1 MAAQT
6 KNPVEKVKEVASS
19 ESVKNVEK
27 QTKPFQQFLTK
38 FNNDGT
44 MTFAGTI
51 AYNLMLAMTPIL
63 IALIGILGI
72 TLGKLNAGAVTNIQE
87 KIAGAFPSSKSTVL
101 QIVQGA
107 TTQLQKPGNGIFL
120 VILAIL
126 VAVFGGSRL
135 FIVIEQFLD
144 LTYHLRP
151 RTFIR
156 QNLVAIGMLLLF
168 VVLIPIMVLAS
179 AAPALVLSLT
189 NYIPFLG
196 NNKIIATVIGTIGGI
211 LSGIIVGFI
220 LFEAIYI
227 VMPNQKISFKH
238 SRVGALV
245 ASIALE
251 IYLFAFPL
259 YASKFLTGFAG
270 VVGGGIILLLFFYYF
285 AVILL
290 LGAEINA
297 FFSEKVQPLPN
308 DIITFVST
316 MAGRVNEDRPDTESS
331 SHMNAK
337 PTERADDARIGEV
350 RGRGRNTNQGNGQRQ
365 QQTRANTQVAD
376 SAKARK
382 DDAAKAQK
390 DSAKAQAKDLAKS
403 QNAQAKDL
411 AKSQKEFAKSQK
423 EMAKGKR
430 QQSTTATA
438 LEIAAGA
445 VLTVVLEFLR
455 LRRHGK

>member
-1 MAAQT
+1 MATQT
-6 KNPVEKVKEVASS
+6 NNPVEKVKEVASS
-19 ESVKNVEK
+19 EPVKNAQK
-27 QTKPFQQFLTK
+27 QVKPFQQFLMK

-44 MTFAGTI
+44 MTFAGTL
-51 AYNLMLAMTPIL
+51 AYSLMLAMLPIL

-72 TLGKLNAGAVTNIQE
+72 TLGKLDASAVTNIQNN
-87 KIAGAFPSSKSTVL
+87 IANAFPSSKSTVL

-107 TTQLQKPGNGIFL
+107 TTQLQKNGILL

-126 VAVFGGSRL
+126 IAVIGGSRL

-151 RTFIR
+151 RPLIR

-179 AAPALVLSLT
+179 LAPELVR
-189 NYIPFLG
+189 YIPFLG
-196 NNKIIATVIGTIGGI
+196 TNPVVTTIISI
-211 LSGIIVGFI
+211 LSGIAVGFI

-227 VMPNQKISFKH
+227 VMPNQKISIKH
-238 SRVGALV
+238 SWLGALV

-259 YASKFLTGFAG
+259 YANNFLKGYAG
-270 VVGGGIILLLFFYYF
+270 AVGGGIILLLFFYYF

-316 MAGRVNEDRPDTESS
+316 MAGRVNKDRPDAESPA
-331 SHMNAK
+331 HMDAR
-337 PTERADDARIGEV
+337 PTEQADNARIGEA
-350 RGRGRNTNQGNGQRQ
+350 RSRGRNTNQRNDQKQ
-365 QQTRANTQVAD
+365 QQPASSTQGKDSEKTQKNSDKAQNVSAKSEQV
-376 SAKARK
+376 SAKAQQK
-382 DDAAKAQK
+382 SLAKAQK
-390 DSAKAQAKDLAKS
+390 D
-403 QNAQAKDL
+403 
-411 AKSQKEFAKSQK
+411 FAKSQK
-423 EMAKGKR
+423 AMTKEPKV
-430 QQSTTATA
+430 QSATATA

-445 VLTVVLEFLR
+445 VLTVVIEFFR

>member
-87 KIAGAFPSSKSTVL
+87 KIAGAFPSSQSTVL
-101 QIVQGA
+101 GIVQGA
-107 TTQLQKPGNGIFL
+107 TTQLQKGALFL

-126 VAVFGGSRL
+126 VAIFGGSRL

-331 SHMNAK
+331 SHMNAQ
-337 PTERADDARIGEV
+337 PTEQADNARIGEV
-350 RGRGRNTNQGNGQRQ
+350 RSRERNTNQGNGQRQ

-376 SAKARK
+376 PAKARK

>member
-1 MAAQT
+1 MATQT
-6 KNPVEKVKEVASS
+6 NNPIEKVKAVASS
-19 ESVKNVEK
+19 QPVKNVEK

-51 AYNLMLAMTPIL
+51 AYSLMLAMLPIL

-72 TLGKLNAGAVTNIQE
+72 TLGKLDASAVTTIQNQ
-87 KIAGAFPSSKSTVL
+87 IANAFPSSKSTVL
-101 QIVQGA
+101 QIVQAA
-107 TTQLQKPGNGIFL
+107 TVQLQKNGIFL
-120 VILAIL
+120 VILAL
-126 VAVFGGSRL
+126 LTAVIGGSRL

-151 RTFIR
+151 RPLIR

-168 VVLIPIMVLAS
+168 VILIPIMVVAS
-179 AAPALVLSLT
+179 AAPALILGLKQ
-189 NYIPFLG
+189 YIPFL
-196 NNKIIATVIGTIGGI
+196 ATNQVVTLVIGTIGGI

-227 VMPNQKISFKH
+227 VMPNQKISIKH
-238 SRVGALV
+238 SWLGALV

-259 YASKFLTGFAG
+259 YANNFLKGYAG
-270 VVGGGIILLLFFYYF
+270 AVGGGIILLLFFYYF

-308 DIITFVST
+308 DVITFVST
-316 MAGRVNEDRPDTESS
+316 MAGRVNKDRPDTESS
-331 SHMNAK
+331 VHMDAR
-337 PTERADDARIGEV
+337 PTEQADNARIGEA
-350 RGRGRNTNQGNGQRQ
+350 RSRGRNTSQGNAQKQ
-365 QQTRANTQVAD
+365 QQASANTQVKD
-376 SAKARK
+376 SART
-382 DDAAKAQK
+382 QK
-390 DSAKAQAKDLAKS
+390 DSAKAQKDDSAKAQKASAKS
-403 QNAQAKDL
+403 QAKDL
-411 AKSQKEFAKSQK
+411 AKSQKDFAKAQK
-423 EMAKGKR
+423 EMAKGKTK
-430 QQSTTATA
+430 QSTTATA

-445 VLTVVLEFLR
+445 VLTVVIEFFR

>member
-107 TTQLQKPGNGIFL
+107 TTQLQKGALFL

-126 VAVFGGSRL
+126 VAIFGGSRL

-331 SHMNAK
+331 SHMNAQ
-337 PTERADDARIGEV
+337 PTEQADNARIGEV
-350 RGRGRNTNQGNGQRQ
+350 RSRERNTNQGNGQRQ

-376 SAKARK
+376 PAKARK

-445 VLTVVLEFLR
+445 VLTVVIEFLR